1 MYMCHFHISHGNVDM
16 VEELISLNASVNM
29 KNDHQYTALMLASSA
44 GHTEIV
50 RALINAHA
58 GINA

>member
-1 MYMCHFHISHGNVDM
+1 M